1 MNPVETYIL
10 EQKEPYQ
17 SIMIYLRFVIKKVIP
32 EIEETYNYRIPFFKL
47 ENKPLLYLNIL
58 KGTDFVD
65 VGFVRGVNLESDFP
79 ELQNFKN
86 RKQVRSLQIKELENF
101 DEQRFSELLLAAKNE
116 LKQANRPWFI

>member
-1 MNPVETYIL
+1 
-10 EQKEPYQ
+10 
-17 SIMIYLRFVIKKVIP
+17 MIYLRFVIKKVIP

>member
-32 EIEETYNYRIPFFKL
+32 EIEETYNYRIPFFKY

-101 DEQRFSELLLAAKNE
+101 DEQRFSELLLAAKIE